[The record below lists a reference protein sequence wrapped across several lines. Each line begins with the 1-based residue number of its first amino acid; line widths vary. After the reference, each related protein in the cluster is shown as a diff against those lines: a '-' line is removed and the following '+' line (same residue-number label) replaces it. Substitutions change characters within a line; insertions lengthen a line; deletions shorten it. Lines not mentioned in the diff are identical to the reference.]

1 LSANNYSIWDCG
13 SFIARNTLCPAASN
27 PPAATEESNMET
39 IAQKNARLRALREAR
54 DGTPE
59 EQMVRRKKML
69 HVQNLRRMARNEHK
83 LRHLVLQLENSMGER
98 LPPRIR
104 TKIFDTEQRLV
115 EICGKIIEECKS

>member
-1 LSANNYSIWDCG
+1 
-13 SFIARNTLCPAASN
+13 
-27 PPAATEESNMET
+27 MET
-39 IAQKNARLRALREAR
+39 IAQKNARLRAAR

-98 LPPRIR
+98 LPPR
-104 TKIFDTEQRLV
+104 TKIFDSEQRLV
-115 EICGKIIEECKS
+115 EISEKIIEECKS